1 MGTFIKKELNL
12 KGKVKVV
19 VAERLFVIRK
29 GIELFLF
36 MDLPKTKKPNLSKK
50 ELNLFKELSKILL
63 NFSTKEVLIA
73 INNGDII
80 EVKS

>member
-1 MGTFIKKELNL
+1 MTCLWLEQKSRLVILKRALVGIFIKKELNL

-36 MDLPKTKKPNLSKK
+36 MDLPKTKNQTCPKK
-50 ELNLFKELSKILL
+50 S
-63 NFSTKEVLIA
+63 
-73 INNGDII
+73 
-80 EVKS
+80 